1 MRFVIKLFCLTWI
14 SLMAGCGGPAQD
26 APQTLPTAANEPT
39 PTVSPTTTPEPTPTP
54 LPPEPTLVPT
64 PDTLPSAEI
73 PAADLPPGDGMQTP
87 PEVQHPVVSCTLQG
101 DVYQCYDEL
110 LEMSFRYPDFI
121 GPLAE
126 AQLRPGGYA
135 GYSYEY
141 YFEAAGSGA
150 GMGGRSRDFSE
161 GRGRMYTDQPGF
173 GGRSQDEICAVWR
186 AEICRELRPGVLL
199 LGMFPRGQWYCSDA
213 MIHTSSPR
221 VLLAI
226 DLSQHAQIHGFGFTW
241 SLMTPEQEAA
251 LQSDWYSG
259 GRLCD
264 PENQAT
270 FDAWMAEIRQGVKAG
285 AADAEMQRRYDAML
299 HLAESIQTPY
309 LGAP

>member
-1 MRFVIKLFCLTWI
+1 
-14 SLMAGCGGPAQD
+14 
-26 APQTLPTAANEPT
+26 
-39 PTVSPTTTPEPTPTP
+39 
-54 LPPEPTLVPT
+54 
-64 PDTLPSAEI
+64 
-73 PAADLPPGDGMQTP
+73 
-87 PEVQHPVVSCTLQG
+87 
-101 DVYQCYDEL
+101 
-110 LEMSFRYPDFI
+110 MSFRYPDFI

-199 LGMFPRGQWYCSDA
+199 LGMFPPGQWYCSDA

-270 FDAWMAEIRQGVKAG
+270 FDAWMAEIRQGVNAASGGVNSNPISGCAIDCAG
-285 AADAEMQRRYDAML
+285 HAYHSSTHSSFSPTTLNWRTSTVSRGSGRAYCPCA
-299 HLAESIQTPY
+299 
-309 LGAP
+309 G